1 MTFIIATNNPKKR
14 LEIEKILNPLGID
27 AITAKEAGF
36 DLSDVEET
44 GKTFEENAALKAEAA
59 FQLSGMPAISDDSGL
74 VVDILNGE
82 PGIYSARYAGVDT
95 TDEKN
100 IQKLLTKLEHVPEK
114 KRTARFVTAIC
125 CILPDGE
132 KLFVRGQCEGKIGFK
147 KQGTGGFGY
156 DPVFLI
162 ENGRSF
168 AELSIEEK
176 NQISHRGKALRLLE
190 KELKKKLG

>member
-14 LEIEKILNPLGID
+14 VEIEKILTPLGID
-27 AITAKEAGF
+27 AITAKEAGL

-59 FQLSGMPAISDDSGL
+59 FQLSGIPAISDDSGL

-147 KQGTGGFGY
+147 KQGAGGFGY
-156 DPVFLI
+156 DPIFLI
-162 ENGRSF
+162 GNGRSF

-176 NQISHRGKALRLLE
+176 NQISHRGNALRLLE